1 MKKKILLFL
10 AVLALMVAFSGCGT
24 FEVDTEALMT
34 PPSLT
39 EEQTRLNSA
48 LVRVIGENFRL
59 QYPNGDGSS
68 SAFMFSDLDG
78 DGSEEALAFYTLDNE
93 NTRINILR
101 KKEDDW
107 VSTYEA
113 AGFSGDI
120 QNVRFMEAGKERL
133 LVVQWNQEAGVYRFK
148 DDRLETLYSSLCD
161 GILTADLSGDGT
173 GDLLIFSN
181 AYSGRAGVRLIYQEK
196 GEIFVT
202 EMVDVNAQ
210 YGTIYSTV
218 CGPLGDGRIGYFID
232 SNPYQNLYLTE
243 ILTLENG
250 KLCRFTLADFIPY
263 VPEETEEKESGVTI
277 VTHYGPRGIYARNT
291 AAFCADVNGD
301 GVIEMPLEM
310 REDPATQENT
320 DYFYLQYIRY
330 DGTETEPVW
339 TGFFEDTEAF
349 GFAFPEE
356 WTENVEISR
365 DGGTKEYR
373 FTEKESGAEVLRL
386 KITTPSDFQDH
397 FEEGYMLAGQSE
409 TRAIAVLPLAD
420 PESPWYLEPFT
431 VKERFSFIK
440 H

>member
-1 MKKKILLFL
+1 MKKRFFLIL
-10 AVLALMVAFSGCGT
+10 AVLALTVAFSGCST

-39 EEQTRLNSA
+39 EEQTRLHSA
-48 LVRVIGENFRL
+48 LVRVIGENFSL
-59 QYPNGDGSS
+59 QYPGGESAS

-78 DGSEEALAFYTLDNE
+78 DGEKEALAFYTLDNE

-120 QNVRFMEAGKERL
+120 QNVRFMESGREQF
-133 LVVQWNQEAGVYRFK
+133 LVVQWNEEAGVYRFK
-148 DDRLETLYSSLCD
+148 NDRLETLYSSLCD
-161 GILTADLSGDGT
+161 GIAVADLSGDGL

-196 GEIFVT
+196 GEIVVT
-202 EMVDVNAQ
+202 ENVDVNARF
-210 YGTIYSTV
+210 GNIYSTV
-218 CGPLGDGRIGYFID
+218 CGSLGDGRIGYFID
-232 SNPYQNLYLTE
+232 SNPYENLYLTE

-250 KLCRFTLADFIPY
+250 RLRRSTMADLIPY
-263 VPEETEEKESGVTI
+263 EPEETEEKESGVTI

-291 AAFCADVNGD
+291 AAFCADIDGD
-301 GVIEMPLEM
+301 GVVEMPLEM
-310 REDPATQENT
+310 REDPATQDN
-320 DYFYLQYIRY
+320 YNYYYLQYIRY
-330 DGTETEPVW
+330 NGTDTEPVW

-349 GFAFPEE
+349 GFALPEE
-356 WTENVEISR
+356 WAQGVEISR
-365 DGGTKEYR
+365 DGGTQEYR
-373 FTEKESGAEVLRL
+373 FTEKETDTEVLRL
-386 KITTPSDFQDH
+386 KITTPNDFQNH
-397 FEEGYMLAGQSE
+397 FEQGYVLAGENE
-409 TRAIAVLPLAD
+409 TRAVAVLPLVG

-431 VKERFSFIK
+431 IKERFSFIK